1 MSVCVLASGGRH
13 ALPTVNVDYEGNKWK
28 WILNWVIV
36 LSGWHACYDK
46 KKGLC
51 SHQDHWQFNSFA
63 KYILK
68 RRVAAGLSFLLSP
81 LSSKTQG
88 NSKINGGRTREWI
101 ERRKGCIIIM
111 IAISFD
117 SPYYQPTTHTYFQV
131 KSALKE
137 GGVDWIGLRK
147 G

>member
-1 MSVCVLASGGRH
+1 MTRRKDSVVTR
-13 ALPTVNVDYEGNKWK
+13 TRD
-28 WILNWVIV
+28 
-36 LSGWHACYDK
+36 
-46 KKGLC
+46 
-51 SHQDHWQFNSFA
+51 QDHWQFNSFV

-68 RRVAAGLSFLLSP
+68 RRVAAGLSFLLSL

-117 SPYYQPTTHTYFQV
+117 SPYYQPHTPIF
-131 KSALKE
+131 KSSQLSRKE
-137 GGVDWIGLRK
+137 EWIGL